1 MCDETYTCVC
11 TSKCNTEICKTKCN
25 GGVAFTFANEADYD
39 TIDEGDVLK
48 ISNLH
53 QLAPGKAMMVENV
66 TKKTSFAVNHALS
79 QLDIDILMAGGRLNY
94 IKMGK

>member
-1 MCDETYTCVC
+1 
-11 TSKCNTEICKTKCN
+11 
-25 GGVAFTFANEADYD
+25 
-39 TIDEGDVLK
+39 LK

-66 TKKTSFAVNHALS
+66 TKKTSFAVNQALS

>member
-1 MCDETYTCVC
+1 MKQIEKQKNEWEEIQKQKLEAEET
-11 TSKCNTEICKTKCN
+11 IC
-25 GGVAFTFANEADYD
+25 E
-39 TIDEGDVLK
+39 LK
-48 ISNLH
+48 QSIH